1 MWNSVSKN
9 CLQFNLKKISQQIV
23 YDHLKAKKLEV
34 TELPL
39 GKAMLFVK
47 EYRVQYQECLDRG
60 KKKKTHSV

>member
-47 EYRVQYQECLDRG
+47 EYRVST
-60 KKKKTHSV
+60 KNV